1 MTNYNERRFGIN
13 EPDIDI
19 ICENLELKEH
29 QISEIKRLYFKA
41 LQNNLTQGREL
52 KLTIGALAYYAT
64 KNYGLELSMKTIAEK
79 LNLKEKLLFKALRHL
94 KREMMLKY

>member
-19 ICENLELKEH
+19 MCDNLELKEH
-29 QISEIKRLYFKA
+29 QISEVKRLYFKA

-52 KLTIGALAYYAT
+52 GLSIGALAYYVV
-64 KNYGLELSMKTIAEK
+64 KNYGGELSMKTIADK
-79 LNLKEKLLFKALRHL
+79 LNLNEKLLFKALRHL